1 MANFVPLVFSI
12 TICLVLLS
20 RVVVHGAMITS
31 CSQTPHPEI
40 CNSMITTRPLSSLED
55 TQFGFRHFALR
66 ATMDQ
71 AERAHGL
78 ASTLDLGPFDERAK
92 AAWADCVE
100 LFDDTISKLN
110 SSLSSTNPASFEDAQ
125 TWLSA
130 AVANH
135 LTCQNGFM
143 ELNSSS
149 QLTSLPSMWGNF
161 SDLLGNSLAINK
173 AAAVEVAT
181 TLSTKSGGG
190 RRLLSGGKF
199 PEWVMG
205 ADRKLLQSSS
215 EASQAD
221 IVVAKDGSG
230 NYKTIS
236 EAVAASVK
244 LRSGTKRFVIHVKA
258 GVYSENV
265 EITRSMKNLM
275 FIGDG
280 IDATIVTGSKNVQDG
295 STTFRS
301 ATFGKF
307 VHPLILYFLVT

>member
-1 MANFVPLVFSI
+1 
-12 TICLVLLS
+12 
-20 RVVVHGAMITS
+20 
-31 CSQTPHPEI
+31 
-40 CNSMITTRPLSSLED
+40 
-55 TQFGFRHFALR
+55 
-66 ATMDQ
+66 MDQ
-71 AERAHGL
+71 AKWAHRIV
-78 ASTLDLGPFDERAK
+78 STTDPSSFDERTK

-110 SSLSSTNPASFEDAQ
+110 RSVSSTNPESFEDAQ

-149 QLTSLPSMWGNF
+149 HFTSLHSMWGNF
-161 SDLLGNSLAINK
+161 SKLLGNSLAINK
-173 AAAVEVAT
+173 AASVEVAA
-181 TLSTKSGGG
+181 TLSTKPGGG
-190 RRLLSGGKF
+190 RRLLADKSF
-199 PEWVMG
+199 PTWVMA
-205 ADRKLLQSSS
+205 ADRKLLQSSTV
-215 EASQAD
+215 AAD

-258 GVYSENV
+258 GLYSENV

-280 IDATIVTGSKNVQDG
+280 IDSTIVTGSKNVQDG

-301 ATFGKF
+301 ATCGKF
-307 VHPLILYFLVT
+307 VQILKTLFFLLRDFVVFV

>member
-1 MANFVPLVFSI
+1 
-12 TICLVLLS
+12 
-20 RVVVHGAMITS
+20 MITS
-31 CSQTPHPEI
+31 TST
-40 CNSMITTRPLSSLED
+40 LSSLGD
-55 TQFGFRHFALR
+55 TQFEFRHLAIQT
-66 ATMDQ
+66 TMDQ
-71 AERAHGL
+71 AKWAHRIV
-78 ASTLDLGPFDERAK
+78 STTDPSSFDERTK

-110 SSLSSTNPASFEDAQ
+110 RSVSSTNPESFEDAQ

-149 QLTSLPSMWGNF
+149 HFTSLHSMWGNF
-161 SDLLGNSLAINK
+161 SKLLGNSLAINK
-173 AAAVEVAT
+173 AASVEVAA
-181 TLSTKSGGG
+181 TLSTKPGGG
-190 RRLLSGGKF
+190 RRLLADKSF
-199 PEWVMG
+199 PTWVMA
-205 ADRKLLQSSS
+205 ADRKLLQSSTV
-215 EASQAD
+215 AAD

-258 GVYSENV
+258 GLYSENV

-280 IDATIVTGSKNVQDG
+280 IDSTIVTGSKNVQDG

-307 VHPLILYFLVT
+307 VQILDTIFLIA